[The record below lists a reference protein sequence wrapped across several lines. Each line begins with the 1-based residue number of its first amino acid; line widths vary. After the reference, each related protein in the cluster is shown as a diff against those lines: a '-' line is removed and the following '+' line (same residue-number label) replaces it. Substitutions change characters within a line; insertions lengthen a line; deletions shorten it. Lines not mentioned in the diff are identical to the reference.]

1 MSDASREAPSPPAA
15 EPAPTTSPGG
25 DDEQPPAAE
34 DQPNNPAAHPPFE
47 PLFTL
52 LTNTSTNTTIHPRVH
67 YLFSDDD
74 PSMLTSAVA
83 AATSTTTS
91 TDNPRDRALIVDL
104 APSPDASGWSV
115 SWASSLSPDFAVTS
129 AQLQTQQEQ
138 QQQPD
143 DPTHKQDQQRQQQ
156 QQQQQGM
163 LRLEG
168 VEREPADTRRTP
180 ADSTASGEEDVE
192 ALMEDFRRRMGVLG
206 RVVGEGERRGL
217 ALRRQQ
223 EEQEVREGEASS
235 PAVEMTA
242 ETRTD
247 GG

>member
-91 TDNPRDRALIVDL
+91 TDNPRDRALI
-104 APSPDASGWSV
+104 
-115 SWASSLSPDFAVTS
+115 
-129 AQLQTQQEQ
+129 
-138 QQQPD
+138 
-143 DPTHKQDQQRQQQ
+143 
-156 QQQQQGM
+156 
-163 LRLEG
+163 
-168 VEREPADTRRTP
+168 
-180 ADSTASGEEDVE
+180 DVE

-235 PAVEMTA
+235 PAAEMTT